1 MTKSDTLTEQII
13 EHDGVRLDH
22 TKAFEFSL
30 RGIRLVPSDLI
41 QRGVVV
47 RYEDTIVGHP
57 VDLFTMLTP
66 NPHELLVH
74 VRNYHVLVAN
84 RKFARLQRRLAEGS
98 L

>member
-13 EHDGVRLDH
+13 EHDGERLDH
-22 TKAFEFSL
+22 TKPFEFPL
-30 RGIRLVPSDLI
+30 QGIKLIPSDLV

-47 RYEDTIVGHP
+47 RYEDAVVGHP
-57 VDLFTMLTP
+57 VDLFAMLTP

-84 RKFARLQRRLAEGS
+84 QKFARLQRRLAEGS